1 MSLTQYSFLIVTFI
15 VTGVLS
21 AIVDLLFTGLLPSA
35 FAEALLQQDAVRM
48 NSEWFLTYAIFAIV
62 ILIINA
68 LSTVGLSLL
77 RSWAPKLSLIVTLI
91 SLPFGLCMELAMSG
105 LAATLFI
112 ISCMAWGA
120 IWRLPFLHP
129 LNRQKPSHQTPS
141 HTQLA

>member
-1 MSLTQYSFLIVTFI
+1 MSLTQYRFLIVIFI
-15 VTGVLS
+15 VTGIISVV
-21 AIVDLLFTGLLPSA
+21 VDLLFTGLLPSA

-68 LSTVGLSLL
+68 VSTVGLYLL

-120 IWRLPFLHP
+120 I
-129 LNRQKPSHQTPS
+129 
-141 HTQLA
+141 LAIAFFAPPQSPKT